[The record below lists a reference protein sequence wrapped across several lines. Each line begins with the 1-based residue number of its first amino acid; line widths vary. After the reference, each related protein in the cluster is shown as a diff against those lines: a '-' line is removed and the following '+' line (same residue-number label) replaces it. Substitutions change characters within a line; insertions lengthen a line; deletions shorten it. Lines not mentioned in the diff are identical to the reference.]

1 MRRTLTALAV
11 LTLTPTA
18 TTALPAVA
26 APLQSCVEAG
36 NLPPIPESEH
46 VQPTGAQA
54 TDPSG
59 RYQVTSTLASDP
71 SSRMGAWIWRNGVG
85 SPLIPLTAGFLEVS
99 DINVRGDTVGMTY
112 GESVAEHGWRIR
124 GGKRTD
130 LPQPAGV
137 GDSRPLA
144 LNAAGEIAGN
154 SSSGSG
160 RAVAW
165 AADDTARVL
174 AVPAGY
180 DSTEATD
187 LDEDGVVVGTA
198 AKHDESGMT
207 IDIRPV
213 VWPAEGGVRVLPTGD
228 NSAGSVKAVRNG
240 IAVGGDASG
249 SVRWD
254 LSTDIRTVLSTVES
268 TAVAINAGGDIL
280 TENAW
285 VEPDVPTVQFLR
297 KGQPARGVV
306 QYRPN
311 LLTDSARVYAGLAY
325 YECG

>member
-1 MRRTLTALAV
+1 MRRSIAGLAV
-11 LTLTPTA
+11 LALTLAVTP
-18 TTALPAVA
+18 ALPAA
-26 APLQSCVEAG
+26 ATPFQYCAEG
-36 NLPPIPESEH
+36 GQLPAIPDSEH

-59 RYQVTSTLASDP
+59 RYQVSSTLSSDV
-71 SSRMGAWIWRNGVG
+71 SSRMGAWIWHNGVG
-85 SPLIPLTAGFLEVS
+85 SRLIPLTVGYLEVN
-99 DINVRGDTVGMTY
+99 DVNVRGETVGMAY
-112 GESVAEHGWRIR
+112 SNNVSQHGWRIR
-124 GGKRTD
+124 SGKRTE
-130 LPQPAGV
+130 LPQPPGV
-137 GDSRPLA
+137 EDSRPLV
-144 LNAAGEIAGN
+144 LNASGEVAGN
-154 SSSGSG
+154 SAFGGG

-198 AKHDESGMT
+198 TKHDESGMPT
-207 IDIRPV
+207 DIRPV
-213 VWPAEGGVRVLPTGD
+213 AWATDGDVRVLPTADNGD
-228 NSAGSVKAVRNG
+228 GSVKAVRNG
-240 IAVGGDASG
+240 IAVGGDSSG

-254 LSTDIRTVLSTVES
+254 LSTDARTVLSTVES
-268 TAVAINAGGDIL
+268 SAVAVNAGGDIL

-285 VEPDVPTVQFLR
+285 GEPDVPTIQFLR
-297 KGQPARGVV
+297 KGQPARGVA

-311 LLTDSARVYAGLAY
+311 LLTDSARVYAGLTY